1 MEENSKHRKCD
12 GVNTAMSTFS
22 QPDAGERQLK
32 VPIAKIV
39 PDPQTEASKK
49 DNVRELPRGSLISR
63 DPVVLVDS
71 DNGNFILLAG
81 ARKLRTAQEAG
92 EKEGECTV
100 RESVTEQER
109 WELLLAEQYHSS
121 LVPPMDLGQAFID
134 YRDRY
139 DVTQQELARRT
150 GITPGTIHH
159 YESLIRTLAPG
170 LGSKVNSGEL
180 TFKEARSIADI
191 DDHDRQ
197 LEIAK
202 PFVDGRLSS
211 VHVERIVGRAKNAP
225 ELSID
230 QIIEE
235 VVNGKRPAVKPQ
247 PEEPEVRAPEPPRE
261 RNTESLENMVLHL
274 AGELDALPMQVI
286 PEYRRL
292 KLISC
297 LRILD
302 SRLRASLESLNSG
315 PTRESAIPRPLARN
329 GARAR

>member
-1 MEENSKHRKCD
+1 M
-12 GVNTAMSTFS
+12 
-22 QPDAGERQLK
+22 K
-32 VPIAKIV
+32 VPLSRIF
-39 PDPQTEASKK
+39 PDPQTEATRKE
-49 DNVRELPRGSLISR
+49 NVRELPRGSRTSR
-63 DPVVLVDS
+63 DPVVLEED
-71 DNGNFILLAG
+71 GKFLLLVG
-81 ARKLRTAQEAG
+81 ARKVRTAREAG
-92 EKEGECTV
+92 EKEIECTV
-100 RESVTEQER
+100 KESVTEQER

-170 LGSKVNSGEL
+170 LGTKVNSGEL

-191 DDHDRQ
+191 DDHERQ

-225 ELSID
+225 ELTIE
-230 QIIEE
+230 QIIDE
-235 VVNGKRPAVKPQ
+235 VVNGKRPATKPE
-247 PEEPEVRAPEPPRE
+247 PVEEVIREPEPPRE

-315 PTRESAIPRPLARN
+315 QARESAVARPMT
-329 GARAR
+329 RAAVRR

>member
-1 MEENSKHRKCD
+1 MKI
-12 GVNTAMSTFS
+12 
-22 QPDAGERQLK
+22 L
-32 VPIAKIV
+32 IASIV
-39 PDPQTEASKK
+39 PDPQTAERSQES
-49 DNVRELPRGSLISR
+49 VRELPRGSRTAR
-63 DPVVLVDS
+63 DPVVLI
-71 DNGNFILLAG
+71 DNDRYVLLSG
-81 ARKLRTAQEAG
+81 ARKLRTAKEAG
-92 EKEGECTV
+92 EKEVECTV
-100 RESVTEQER
+100 KESVTDQER

-121 LVPPMDLGQAFID
+121 LVPPMDLGQAFIE

-139 DVTQQELARRT
+139 DITQQELARRT

-170 LGSKVNSGEL
+170 LGGKVNSGEL

-197 LEIAK
+197 MEIAK
-202 PFVDGRLSS
+202 PFVDGVLSS

-235 VVNGKRPAVKPQ
+235 VVNGKRPAQKPE
-247 PEEPEVRAPEPPRE
+247 PEEVEVTEPQGPRE

-292 KLISC
+292 KLISS

-302 SRLRASLESLNSG
+302 SRLRSALVSLNTGRALES
-315 PTRESAIPRPLARN
+315 AVPRPMTRATAR
-329 GARAR
+329 R